1 MLQADAYGAYDA
13 LYESGHIR
21 EAACMAHA
29 RRKIHDEH
37 ARRPTAMTTE
47 ALKRIAV
54 LYAIEAGIRGSP
66 PDERLRIR
74 QEQSVPLMQSLHNWI
89 LEQMKTLSVHAEM
102 AKAFTYMLKQWD
114 ALNEYCRDGWV
125 EIDNNIGEN
134 ALRTVAVGRK
144 NYLFFGSDNGGEAAA
159 IIYSL
164 LGTCKLNGVEPEGWL
179 REVIG
184 KINDWPSNR
193 VHELLPWNLPSV
205 K

>member
-1 MLQADAYGAYDA
+1 
-13 LYESGHIR
+13 S
-21 EAACMAHA
+21 
-29 RRKIHDEH
+29 
-37 ARRPTAMTTE
+37 
-47 ALKRIAV
+47 
-54 LYAIEAGIRGSP
+54 
-66 PDERLRIR
+66 
-74 QEQSVPLMQSLHNWI
+74 
-89 LEQMKTLSVHAEM
+89 
-102 AKAFTYMLKQWD
+102 MLKQWD
-114 ALNEYCRDGWV
+114 ALNEYCRNGQV

-179 REVIG
+179 REVIS

-193 VHELLPWNLPSV
+193 VDELLPWNLSSV

>member
-1 MLQADAYGAYDA
+1 
-13 LYESGHIR
+13 
-21 EAACMAHA
+21 MAHA

-37 ARRPTAMTTE
+37 VRRPTAMTNE
-47 ALKRIAV
+47 ALKRIAA
-54 LYAIEAGIRGSP
+54 LYVIEAEIRGLPS
-66 PDERLRIR
+66 DERLIARKER
-74 QEQSVPLMQSLHNWI
+74 TVPLMQSLHDWVQ
-89 LEQMKTLSVHAEM
+89 EQMKTLSVHAEM

-114 ALNEYCRDGWV
+114 ALNEYCRNGQV

-144 NYLFFGSDNGGEAAA
+144 NYLFFGSDRGGEAAA

-184 KINDWPSNR
+184 KINDWPSSR
-193 VHELLPWNLPSV
+193 VDELLPWNLSTV